1 VNRLTLVDI
10 SWDTQLESQV
20 SLQDEKKKKAS
31 KKMLSPYL
39 IEIDRVQLVH
49 EAE

>member
-1 VNRLTLVDI
+1 MLVSI
-10 SWDTQLESQV
+10 SWDTYLQSQDN
-20 SLQDEKKKKAS
+20 LHKREKKRKAS

-39 IEIDRVQLVH
+39 IEIDRVQLVC